1 MAKRVYNFNPGP
13 ATLPSE
19 VIEEASQGVAEFQG
33 LGMSILEMSHRSKE
47 FEKVLGDAVADL
59 RELLGLPA
67 EYHVIFMGG
76 GASLQFAMVPMNFL
90 PAGGSADYINTGEWA
105 TKAIKEAKAFGNV
118 NVLAS
123 SEDKKFSYLPDYKK
137 VAFTPGAAYAHI
149 TTNNTIYGTQ
159 YPDYPATGAIP
170 LVADMSSDFLCRAF
184 DPKQFALIYAGAQ
197 KNIGPAGVTMVIV
210 REDFLAQAKAGVP
223 TMLSYKTYTANN
235 SLYNTPPVFAIYVV
249 GLVMKWAKKMGGMAE
264 IERRNRAKAGL
275 LYGTIDELKHFYRGT
290 VEIASRSWMNVPFRL
305 PSETLEEA
313 FLKEAKANQLVGL
326 KGHRSVGGIRA
337 SIYNAFPLEGVQALV
352 DFMREFARKNG

>member
-1 MAKRVYNFNPGP
+1 MATRVFNFNPGP
-13 ATLPSE
+13 ATLPLE
-19 VIEEASQGVAEFQG
+19 VIEEASRGVAEFQN
-33 LGMSILEMSHRSKE
+33 LGMSILEMSHRAKE
-47 FEKVLGDAVADL
+47 FEKVLNDAIADL

-67 EYHVIFMGG
+67 EYHVIFLGG

-90 PAGGSADYINTGEWA
+90 PADGCADYINTGEWSS
-105 TKAIKEAKAFGNV
+105 KAIKEAKAMGKV

-123 SEDKKFSYLPDYKK
+123 SEDKKFSYLPDYKHL
-137 VAFTPGAAYAHI
+137 AFTPGAAYAHI

-159 YPDYPATGAIP
+159 YPDYPSTGDIP
-170 LVADMSSDFLCRAF
+170 LVADMSSDILCRVI
-184 DPKQFALIYAGAQ
+184 DPKQFAMIYAGAQ
-197 KNIGPAGVTMVIV
+197 KNIGPAGVTMVII
-210 REDFLAQAKAGVP
+210 REDLLARAKAGVP

-249 GLVMKWAKKMGGMAE
+249 GLVMKWAKNIGGLAE

-275 LYGTIDELKHFYRGT
+275 LYGTIDELSQFYKGT
-290 VEIASRSWMNVPFRL
+290 VEKNSRSWMNIPFRL
-305 PSETLEEA
+305 PSEALEEA
-313 FLKEAKANQLVGL
+313 FIKEAKASGLVGL

-337 SIYNAFPLEGVQALV
+337 SLYNAFPQEGVKALV